1 MRQERMRNGT
11 FTVCALAAMLSG
23 GAIAHGAAFTW
34 NGGGTD
40 DNFSTAAN
48 WGGSAPTSVNT
59 DDLTF
64 GGSTRLTPNVDVNN
78 PWVVHSIT
86 FAAGAGAFT
95 IGGNQLHFSGT
106 GQGLTNSSSVTQT
119 FNNAIR
125 ITNGRTFS
133 ANSGDIE
140 FNGDITFDNSAS
152 LFARGGRHL
161 IIDGKISGNGSV
173 GRTDPGI
180 VYLNNN
186 ANDFTGELAASHGV
200 IVAGTIADAGVA
212 SAIGAG
218 SVIRLGQGTWGPS
231 DTGTLR
237 YTGVTASTNRT
248 VRMTSNNT
256 YGGSTPVVGSSG
268 RPTLE
273 VTDAN
278 TTLTFNGNFEYH
290 STSTMG
296 QWRLHGAGNGVI
308 NGNITTTGAKLEKN
322 GAGTWTLNGTNG
334 YTGITEVKGGKL
346 LVNGSI
352 VSDTTVSA
360 NATLGGDG
368 TISANAIV
376 NAGGTMAA
384 GNSVGTLTVT
394 GNTTLAGT
402 LKTELDGATTDLLI
416 VGGALDITAATVDF
430 DVLTTL
436 TGGPYVFATYGSL
449 VGTQFAT
456 VTDLPTG
463 YTIDYAYGGDS
474 IALVTVIPSPAA
486 LPVLGLGLLAAR
498 RRRG

>member
-1 MRQERMRNGT
+1 MWKRKTQAI
-11 FTVCALAAMLSG
+11 VLAFVTL
-23 GAIAHGAAFTW
+23 T
-34 NGGGTD
+34 
-40 DNFSTAAN
+40 
-48 WGGSAPTSVNT
+48 GGSAAHAALSIWDGGDLDDSNFSSADNWDFAPTSASDT
-59 DDLTF
+59 DLQFAGT
-64 GGSTRLTPNVDVNN
+64 TRLDPVVDVNN
-78 PWVVHSIT
+78 PWIVHSIT
-86 FAAGAGAFT
+86 INTGAGEFV
-95 IGGNQLHFSGT
+95 IGGNDLHFQGT
-106 GQGLTNSSSVTQT
+106 ASAITNKAATVQT
-119 FNNAIR
+119 FNNNLRFGGGGNRTVSADPANIVL
-125 ITNGRTFS
+125 NGGIVVD
-133 ANSGDIE
+133 SG
-140 FNGDITFDNSAS
+140 TTMW
-152 LFARGGRHL
+152 ARGGKDVVVHGR
-161 IIDGKISGNGSV
+161 ITGAGGVS
-173 GRTDPGI
+173 RTDSGTL
-180 VYLNNN
+180 YLNDNTN
-186 ANDFTGELAASHGV
+186 SFTGNLSAAHGV
-200 IVAGTIADAGVA
+200 IAIGSIADAGVA
-212 SAIGAG
+212 SAAGAG
-218 SVIRLGQGTWGPS
+218 SQIVLGQPTWGPS
-231 DTGTLR
+231 DAGTIR
-237 YTGVTASTNRT
+237 YTGATASTNRG
-248 VRMTSNNT
+248 VYLNSGLLQN
-256 YGGSTPVVGSSG
+256 GQPFSG
-268 RPTLE
+268 RATLE

-278 TTLTFNGNFEYH
+278 TTLTFNSDFAYAGS
-290 STSTMG
+290 STYG
-296 QWRLHGAGNGVI
+296 QWRLWGAGHGVI
-308 NGNITTTGAKLEKN
+308 NGNITTTGARLEKN

-474 IALVTVIPSPAA
+474 IALVTVIPSPSA
-486 LPVLGLGLLAAR
+486 LNAGLLALAILAAR
-498 RRRG
+498 RRR